1 MKKLM
6 FGLALFLFMLNCDG
20 VKDGN
25 VLFIDENPVK
35 GFNYPYF
42 LFMPEKMAQ
51 EGELRLIVEPNNSG
65 FVDDNLQKHIDK
77 AKRTATIDYYL
88 GNYVARK
95 LQYPLLVPVFP
106 RSKTDWK
113 IYTHALDR
121 DVMAQKG
128 NDLERIDLQLL
139 AMIENAREKLLNQ
152 GYNIKNNFLMTGF
165 SASGTFVNRFTLI
178 HPDRVFAVAAGGLN
192 GLLALPIGEMKG
204 SRLNYPLGTYDFQEF
219 LGKKFDSIA
228 FKNTPQYLFMGKLD
242 ENDAIP
248 YDDGYNNKERDLIYK
263 LLGKEMQP
271 QRWKGCKEIYKQH
284 QVNALIKT
292 YPGIGHEHPAK
303 VKEDVVE
310 FFKDYINIR

>member
-6 FGLALFLFMLNCDG
+6 FGLALFLFLFNCDG
-20 VKDGN
+20 VKDGK
-25 VLFIDENPVK
+25 VLFIDENPDK

-65 FVDDNLQKHIDK
+65 FVDDKLQKHIDK

-106 RSKTDWK
+106 RSKTYWK

-121 DVMAQKG
+121 DVMAQKK
-128 NDLERIDLQLL
+128 NNLERIDLQLL
-139 AMIENAREKLLNQ
+139 AMVEDARNKLIDQ

-204 SRLNYPLGTYDFQEF
+204 SRLNYPRGTNDFQEF

-228 FKNTPQYLFMGKLD
+228 FKNTPQYLFMGELD

-248 YDDGYNNKERDLIYK
+248 YDDGYNDKERKLIYD

-271 QRWKGCKEIYKQH
+271 QRWNSCKEIYKQH
-284 QVNALIKT
+284 QVHALIKT
-292 YPGIGHEHPAK
+292 YPEVGHEHPAK
-303 VKEDVVE
+303 VKADVVE
-310 FFKDYINIR
+310 FFKDL

>member
-1 MKKLM
+1 MKKLI
-6 FGLALFLFMLNCDG
+6 FGLALFLFLLNCDG
-20 VKDGN
+20 VKDGK
-25 VLFIDENPVK
+25 VLFIDKNPDK

-42 LFMPEKMAQ
+42 LFMPDKMAQ

-65 FVDDNLQKHIDK
+65 FVDDDLQKHIEK
-77 AKRTATIDYYL
+77 AKRTATLDYYL

-95 LQYPLLVPVFP
+95 LKYPLLVPVFP
-106 RSKTDWK
+106 RSTTNWK

-128 NDLERIDLQLL
+128 NDLERIDQQLL
-139 AMIENAREKLLNQ
+139 AMVEDARKKLINQ
-152 GYNIKNNFLMTGF
+152 GYNIKNKFLMTGF

-219 LGKKFDSIA
+219 LGKEFDSIA
-228 FKNTPQYLFMGKLD
+228 FKNTPQYLFMGEND

-248 YDDGYNNKERDLIYK
+248 YDDGYDENERKLVYE
-263 LLGKEMQP
+263 LLGEEMQP
-271 QRWKGCKEIYKQH
+271 KRWNACREIYRNLNI
-284 QVNALIKT
+284 NATIKT
-292 YPGIGHEHPAK
+292 YQEIGHEHPEN
-303 VKEDVVE
+303 VKDDVVE
-310 FFKDYINIR
+310 FFKDKIGIK